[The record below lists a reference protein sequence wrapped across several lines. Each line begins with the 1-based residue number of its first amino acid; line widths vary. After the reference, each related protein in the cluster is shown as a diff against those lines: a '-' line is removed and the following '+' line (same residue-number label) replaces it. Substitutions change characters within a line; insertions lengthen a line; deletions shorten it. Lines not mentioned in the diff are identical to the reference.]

1 MTDRRTLERFCLLM
15 IVLSPVAGLLSGGS
29 FWQVSH
35 AQRAQQN
42 AKGIFANL
50 KVGQTI
56 AIKEEAGRYVVL
68 VMPGT
73 EQAQEIRE
81 VGDDYL
87 SVVDQ
92 LGARESRIPVYS
104 IKAINTV
111 LLPR

>member
-1 MTDRRTLERFCLLM
+1 MTDRRTLERLCLLM
-15 IVLSPVAGLLSGGS
+15 IVLSPLAGILSGGS
-29 FWQVSH
+29 FWQASH
-35 AQRAQQN
+35 AQRPQRN
-42 AKGIFANL
+42 AAGIFANL

-56 AIKEEAGRYVVL
+56 SIKEEAGRYLIQVI
-68 VMPGT
+68 PGAG
-73 EQAQEIRE
+73 QAHEIRE

>member
-1 MTDRRTLERFCLLM
+1 V
-15 IVLSPVAGLLSGGS
+15 I
-29 FWQVSH
+29 
-35 AQRAQQN
+35 
-42 AKGIFANL
+42 
-50 KVGQTI
+50 
-56 AIKEEAGRYVVL
+56 L

-111 LLPR
+111 MLPR